1 MDVKEAITKR
11 RSVRKY
17 EDTAVSIETTGEL
30 LDAARLA
37 PSGCNAQPWRFFVIN
52 NPNTMK
58 ELREKR
64 AFKQK
69 FVYKAPLVLVCC
81 GDPGAYQ
88 GKYGGE
94 HQVKEGSVPKD
105 EKVRKKMFAM
115 VEGKEIMRSIRDVSI
130 ASGFVVLRATEL
142 GLGTTYVGLINEK
155 VLKEVLSIPES
166 YVIPFVITAGYFNE
180 KPVPKQV
187 NELGDIVIGGHVAV

>member
-1 MDVKEAITKR
+1 MISD
-11 RSVRKY
+11 
-17 EDTAVSIETTGEL
+17 ETIREL

-37 PSGCNAQPWRFFVIN
+37 PSGCNAQPWRFYVVACTE
-52 NPNTMK
+52 TMK

-81 GDPGAYQ
+81 GDPKAYR

-94 HQVKEGSVPKD
+94 YQVKDGSVPENTAD
-105 EKVRKKMFAM
+105 RKKMFAM

-130 ASGFVVLRATEL
+130 ASAFLVLRATEL
-142 GLGTTYVGLINEK
+142 DLGTTYVGLINEA
-155 VLKEVLSIPES
+155 VLKEALGIPEEF
-166 YVIPFVITAGYFNE
+166 VIPFVITAGYYTE
-180 KPVPKQV
+180 KAVPKQV
-187 NELGDIVIGGHVAV
+187 NTLGEIVIGGTLIDE